1 MGLGGEVNG
10 PVEKLSR
17 DRTCFEEG
25 KQAFQNAYRAR
36 EKKQE
41 DVGVP
46 EGHRGAVQPRLLKPK
61 KNKTGNISSGS
72 FQDPQHHL
80 PQLWYCWEREKA
92 DKPPHGVHSW
102 EAT

>member
-1 MGLGGEVNG
+1 MEPGGEANG

-36 EKKQE
+36 QKKQE
-41 DVGVP
+41 DARVP

-61 KNKTGNISSGS
+61 RNKTGIISSGS
-72 FQDPQHHL
+72 FQDSQHHL
-80 PQLWYCWEREKA
+80 PQLWHRWERKKA
-92 DKPPHGVHSW
+92 DNPSRGVHSG